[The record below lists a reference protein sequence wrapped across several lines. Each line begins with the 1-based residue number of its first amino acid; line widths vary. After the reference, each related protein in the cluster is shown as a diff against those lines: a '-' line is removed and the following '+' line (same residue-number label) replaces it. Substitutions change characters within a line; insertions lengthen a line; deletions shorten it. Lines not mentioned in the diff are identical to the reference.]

1 MALIPPSYLDA
12 IVAIG
17 TASEENPVRLVA
29 TGFFYGFP
37 RDVDP
42 TGEAKSHNI
51 FLVTN
56 RHVIEGKKEL
66 TVRVNRRA
74 NERAKLFLSL
84 LKAPDGSDTW
94 INHPG
99 GADVAITHIDALKLA
114 EQGIQFNFFRDPKHT
129 VSRKKAN
136 ELEISEGGGVYVLGF
151 PLGLAGKERN
161 YAIARHGV
169 IARVQDWLRGDS
181 NEFLIDATVF
191 PGNSGGPVVT
201 KPEIASIKGTKSLD
215 ECSLIGLVSSYIPY
229 EDVAVSMQSGMTR
242 AVFQENSGL
251 AVVVPFDAIREA
263 VEYWF
268 EINRTKLGDEYG
280 GPPLPFPQ
288 N

>member
-1 MALIPPSYLDA
+1 M
-12 IVAIG
+12 
-17 TASEENPVRLVA
+17 RFVA

-37 RDVDP
+37 RDVDS
-42 TGEAKSHNI
+42 TGQAKSHNI

-56 RHVIEGKKEL
+56 RHVIEGQKEL
-66 TVRVNRRA
+66 TVRVNRRE
-74 NERAKLFLSL
+74 NEPAKLFLSP
-84 LKAPDGSDTW
+84 LKTSDGSDTW
-94 INHPG
+94 IKHPG
-99 GADVAITHIDALKLA
+99 DADVAITHIDAPNLA
-114 EQGIQFNFFRDPKHT
+114 EQGVKFDFFRDPIHT

-136 ELEISEGGGVYVLGF
+136 ELGISEGVGVYVLGF

-201 KPEIASIKGTKSLD
+201 KPELANITGTKPLH

-229 EDVAVSMQSGMTR
+229 QDMAVSTQSGMTR

-263 VEYWF
+263 VGYWF
-268 EINRTKLGDEYG
+268 ELNREQLGDEYK
-280 GPPLPFPQ
+280 GPSLPI